1 MADHSVGPS
10 GGMIPENAKEV
21 VAVTGLA
28 GNFCG
33 FLVCLVGK
41 VSNQSRHLI
50 RRGYV
55 EHSV

>member
-41 VSNQSRHLI
+41 VSN
-50 RRGYV
+50 
-55 EHSV
+55 